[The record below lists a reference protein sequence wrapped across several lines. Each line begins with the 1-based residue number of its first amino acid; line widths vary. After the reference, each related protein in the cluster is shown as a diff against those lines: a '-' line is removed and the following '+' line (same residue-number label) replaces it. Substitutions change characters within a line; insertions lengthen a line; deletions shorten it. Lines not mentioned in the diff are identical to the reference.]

1 MQQGQAS
8 VVHPYYFQ
16 AILAAKGGENGEQI
30 ASSKGAYSC

>member
-8 VVHPYYFQ
+8 VVHSYYFQ

-30 ASSKGAYSC
+30 ASSDGAYSC